1 MSAFGT
7 KADISQL
14 SFNVRQRVE
23 ARWRHLRPSASIAMT
38 FNILSILA
46 HVRWRASSEKILA
59 RRCEDVDHLG
69 ILLAPSLMLQQHR
82 RP

>member
-1 MSAFGT
+1 
-7 KADISQL
+7 
-14 SFNVRQRVE
+14 
-23 ARWRHLRPSASIAMT
+23 MT

-69 ILLAPSLMLQQHR
+69 ILLAPSLMLNTAGNDSEFR
-82 RP
+82 GKLPG